1 MDTSIVKEY
10 KHIVFGFEHYNPL
23 GIVRSLGEA
32 GIRPIGII
40 VKGLRPITSKSKYLS
55 EVYMVDSI
63 EEGYNLLL
71 HLYGNEEKKPFV
83 YASDDQVTN
92 YMDERYN
99 ELKEKFFF
107 YNAGAA
113 GRVAEYQNKA
123 NILRLASKHGIN
135 YLKTIEVKK
144 GEIPEGLEYPI
155 ITKAIMSTIDDW
167 KSDMIICHNEEELQE
182 AYKVIRSE
190 KILLQ
195 KYIYKKNELCMEG
208 YVVNHGKNSVITI
221 ASTYN
226 YLMEDSYSPYMT
238 TGSFDNEELRKKLAA
253 MFEDIGFE
261 GIFEVEF
268 LVDQDEKLYFLEINF
283 RNSTWSYASTVA
295 GMDLP
300 LLWAEGMIDPGTTEN
315 SRKKID
321 KPFTAMV
328 EFDDFRA
335 RVKTKKISF
344 KQWYKEFK
352 NSKCK
357 YYCASKDYK
366 PVLSVIFAKLK
377 RSI

>member
-1 MDTSIVKEY
+1 MDISIVKEH

-23 GIVRSLGEA
+23 GIVRSLGEN
-32 GIRPIGII
+32 GIMPIGII
-40 VKGLRPITSKSKYLS
+40 VRGLRPITSKSKYLS
-55 EVYMVDSI
+55 EVHMVDSI
-63 EEGYNLLL
+63 DEGYKLLIQ
-71 HLYGNEEKKPFV
+71 LYGNEEKKSFV

-92 YMDERYN
+92 YMDERYE

-107 YNAGAA
+107 YNAGTA

-123 NILRLASKHGIN
+123 NILHLASKYGIN
-135 YLKTIEVKK
+135 YLETIEVNK
-144 GEIPEGLEYPI
+144 GEIPEGLVYPI

-167 KSDMIICHNEEELQE
+167 KADMIICHNEDELRE

-208 YVVNHGKNSVITI
+208 YAVNHGKNSVITI

-238 TGSFDNEELRKKLAA
+238 TGNFDNEELRKKLAA
-253 MFEDIGFE
+253 MFADIGFE
-261 GIFEVEF
+261 GIFEIEF
-268 LVDQDEKLYFLEINF
+268 LVDQDDELYFLEINF
-283 RNSTWSYASTVA
+283 RNSTWSYASTIA
-295 GMDLP
+295 GMNLP
-300 LLWAEGMIDPGTTEN
+300 LLWAEGMIDPKTTEN
-315 SRKKID
+315 ARKRID

-344 KQWYKEFK
+344 KQWYREFK
-352 NSKCK
+352 KSKCK
-357 YYCASKDYK
+357 YYCASKDFK
-366 PVLSVIFAKLK
+366 PVLSVVFAKLK